1 MSDSLSKA
9 KRFHERAKECS
20 KLAELA
26 TSDRVREHYKK
37 LAATY
42 LAMAR
47 AEVIHAQAIT
57 SKTQFDA

>member
-9 KRFHERAKECS
+9 KRFHERADECT

-37 LAATY
+37 LAASY

-47 AEVIHAQAIT
+47 AEVTHAQAIT
-57 SKTQFDA
+57 PKTQFDS